1 MQYIIVCTML
11 LGTHYVENAA
21 EHGGVSVGVASL
33 EGCGHGAIELELS
46 QVGLEDEDIENHYH
60 LIGSEELNRQSGQE
74 LRDVDTENHYH
85 LLDDEQEDEKNSQMM
100 KNYHHILEQNTS
112 ISQEKSDVGTIESDY
127 YLLGSVE
134 EVAEQEREESVY
146 HVLEMPGHDD
156 NDYEDPDEGGF
167 FRDYDEPAKEREGDR
182 EINT

>member
-1 MQYIIVCTML
+1 M
-11 LGTHYVENAA
+11 
-21 EHGGVSVGVASL
+21 GVASL
-33 EGCGHGAIELELS
+33 EGCGHGALELELS

-74 LRDVDTENHYH
+74 LRDADIENHYH
-85 LLDDEQEDEKNSQMM
+85 LLDNEREDEKNSQMM
-100 KNYHHILEQNTS
+100 NDNNYHLILEQTSS

-134 EVAEQEREESVY
+134 EAADQEREESVY

-156 NDYEDPDEGGF
+156 NDYEDPDEGDL
-167 FRDYDEPAKEREGDR
+167 FRDYDEQRREREIERSTR
-182 EINT
+182 EYKVPVEF